1 MSLIDALKS
10 SEHVRDQLVE
20 FALQS
25 HFLERPHLHE
35 ALRRL
40 WSGPA
45 AGGGLANELWIE
57 GAFAPASQPDSLDSL
72 ARTGVI
78 S

>member
-25 HFLERPHLHE
+25 HFLESPHLHE
-35 ALRRL
+35 KLRRL
-40 WSGPA
+40 WAGPA
-45 AGGGLANELWIE
+45 DAGGQSWHH
-57 GAFAPASQPDSLDSL
+57 FA
-72 ARTGVI
+72 
-78 S
+78 